1 MKKMLPA
8 RQAVLLSSLLLTAG
22 AASADTGLLI
32 SNPKT
37 SNDGTYVYYEFDYT
51 GAPNFVR
58 VFIDTD
64 RNATKGYTKGD
75 IGSEFMVEN
84 GVLFKY
90 SGVGKTDWKWQV
102 DDTNNGRIA
111 GYSAANGRVRLMIKR
126 SSIGADVSAAQA
138 DDLVFDIQEGST
150 SHTTPKLTHT
160 YTRVTV
166 PTLERFELVTSDGL
180 QQGAQTAPNVN
191 PWSPNNDWGGHMS
204 RVATTADGT
213 VYMLNLVLTGEGGV
227 QEGWQLRKRTLA
239 SGTWEA
245 VASGPSLDEAHLLL
259 SPITGK
265 VYVIAH
271 PEGKPAIGVEPSFTM
286 QAIPGNWSQLTR
298 SQRHYGNAG
307 IGENGQICLKA
318 SWEGRDT
325 GDTYTQYNC
334 TAETLGEPTFAVGTF
349 DSKRIGERSVYDYIF
364 PGVANSLFFTS
375 SQLDLT
381 KEIAGYP
388 RYTGN
393 SYVFNGVKGFVF
405 PSGRTWDVME
415 PLGVN
420 DKPTAT
426 VAPELQQIDAYVDTK
441 GRAFSIALKRTTDG
455 NSSLSQNYFDLSV
468 TDPVTGRGIYRGR
481 LQDLSS
487 GSGHI
492 VEDAHKNLY
501 LIWSSIWNSTV
512 LKVFRLTEGT
522 DAAGAPAFSLSLAAD
537 LTNSFALFD
546 RGWEQMAY
554 AAATGGR
561 ALYLASPRGG
571 TARSGSVD
579 GYLNACATEFDP
591 PVVVNGQTQPRPKG
605 YNADKCFGDQKKDQ
619 MKLIY
624 FRIRLPD

>member
-1 MKKMLPA
+1 MKKMLSA

-22 AASADTGLLI
+22 AASADTGLSI
-32 SNPKT
+32 SNTKT

-51 GAPNFVR
+51 GTPNFVR

-64 RNATKGYTKGD
+64 TNAASGYAKGD
-75 IGSEFMVEN
+75 IGAEFMIEN

-90 SGVGKTDWKWQV
+90 SGSGKSDWKWQV

-111 GYSAANGRVRLMIKR
+111 GYWVGNGKAKLMVKR
-126 SSIGADVSAAQA
+126 SSIGADVSAGQA
-138 DDLVFDIQEGST
+138 DNLVFDIQDAST
-150 SHTTPKLTHT
+150 SRSSDKLP
-160 YTRVTV
+160 YVYSRVTV

-180 QQGAQTAPNVN
+180 QQGAQGDHA
-191 PWSPNNDWGGHMS
+191 WSPNNDWGGHMS
-204 RVATTADGT
+204 RVVTTADGT

-227 QEGWQLRKRTLA
+227 QEGWQLRKRTQA

-271 PEGKPAIGVEPSFTM
+271 PDGKPAIGVEPSFTM
-286 QAIPGNWSQLTR
+286 QAIPGGWSQLTR

-318 SWEGRDT
+318 SSEGRDT

-334 TAETLGEPTFAVGTF
+334 TKETQGEPTFAEGTF
-349 DSKRIGERSVYDYIF
+349 DSQYIRDRSVYDYIF

-405 PSGRTWDVME
+405 PSGRTWEVME

-441 GRAFSIALKRTTDG
+441 GRAFSIALKHTTDG
-455 NSSLSQNYFDLSV
+455 NSPWIGNSYDLSV
-468 TDPVTGRGIYRGR
+468 TDPVTGRGIYQGT
-481 LQDLSS
+481 LKGLTT

-501 LIWSSIWNSTV
+501 LIWSWVFNSTV
-512 LKVFRLTEGT
+512 LKVFQLNEGT
-522 DAAGAPAFSLSLAAD
+522 DAAGAPAFSLTLAAD
-537 LTNSFALFD
+537 LTNSFAPFD
-546 RGWEQMAY
+546 RGWQQMAY
-554 AAATGGR
+554 AAATSR

-579 GYLNACATEFDP
+579 GYLNACATEFDA
-591 PVVVNGQTQPRPKG
+591 PVVVNGQMQARPG
-605 YNADKCFGDQKKDQ
+605 YKVAKCFGDENKGQ